1 MKPTTETKQYAKAI
15 LCIVFFIVI
24 VVAMSTVKVLFF
36 SPVDFEYKRLQK
48 NEAFQAFEQQ
58 FPNLQKQKIGFDRY
72 TVEYHAQSKDAQIV
86 LAKNY
91 YGVTYFYCN
100 GLQTDQT
107 ESVKIVS
114 PEEFKL
120 LIQQDAICTPGV
132 YQAWEIK

>member
-1 MKPTTETKQYAKAI
+1 MKNKFTII
-15 LCIVFFIVI
+15 LGILFFILITI
-24 VVAMSTVKVLFF
+24 VSTLKVLFF

-48 NEAFQAFEQQ
+48 NEVFQAFEKQ
-58 FPNLQKQKIGFDRY
+58 FPELQKVKIGFGRY
-72 TVEYHAQSKDAQIV
+72 AIEYHAQSKDSQIV

-100 GLQTDQT
+100 GSQTDQT

-120 LIQQDAICTPGV
+120 LIRQDTICTPDV